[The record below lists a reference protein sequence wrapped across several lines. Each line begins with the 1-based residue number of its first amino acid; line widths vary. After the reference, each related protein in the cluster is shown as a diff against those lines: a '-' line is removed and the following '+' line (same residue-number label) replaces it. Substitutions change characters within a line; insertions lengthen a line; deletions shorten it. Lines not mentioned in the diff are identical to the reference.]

1 MSDSSNTNKIPK
13 IQQITNTSSSS
24 AIRGIATSIEYIGN
38 GRNSKSS
45 NNSYCCKEFPECIW
59 LYRKVQSNNNNIK
72 AKAAEI
78 NLAKRAYSYSRSLRS
93 LQEDRLTM
101 PESAR

>member
-1 MSDSSNTNKIPK
+1 MSDSCNINKIPK
-13 IQQITNTSSSS
+13 IPNITDTSSS
-24 AIRGIATSIEYIGN
+24 ALRGIAT
-38 GRNSKSS
+38 NSKSS
-45 NNSYCCKEFPECIW
+45 NNDNSCCCKEFPECIW
-59 LYRKVQSNNNNIK
+59 LYRKVQSNNNNTK

-78 NLAKRAYSYSRSLRS
+78 NLAKRAYSYSRSLMS